1 VVIRVVNTASGS
13 KAVQVVYYR
22 NRKRVV
28 YKHVGSGR
36 TDEEV
41 AALREVAQEVIDGL
55 MPQLPFPGEAGRKN
69 VLVLDRCEYIG
80 VYYSY
85 FHEVVGRVAAQIGFD
100 KVLSP
105 LLLDLSIIRIFEPAS
120 KLRSIE
126 LLAEC
131 FGIRHRRQAYY
142 ESAPEWLDLR
152 GRVQAAA
159 LEFAKARYSFSY
171 DLVFYDVTT
180 LYFESFTEDELRK
193 NGFSK
198 DGKPQQPQVMVGLM
212 VTREGLPIGYE
223 VFAGNTFEGHTL
235 IPLIKEFVNRN
246 KVGNFTVVAD
256 SAMLSAAN
264 IDQLRAE
271 GINYIVGARMG
282 SITED
287 LLELVAERLPKED
300 GRSIRVKTRI
310 GDLVCSYSK
319 DRHAKDRHEMEKQ
332 LEKARQVID
341 TPSKNKRLKF
351 TKVNGGALELNQE
364 LVEKTA
370 KVLGVKGYYTN
381 LDERLAS
388 NQDVI
393 HRYHELYKIEQAFR
407 VAKSDLRT
415 RPVFHFKE
423 EPVRLHILVCFI
435 ALVIS
440 KHIEI
445 QAGVSINHFV
455 KECKKITDAR
465 ILDTLTQKET
475 SLRVKPT
482 QSLERMIR
490 KLDLSH

>member
-1 VVIRVVNTASGS
+1 MVIRVVNTASGS

-41 AALREVAQEVIDGL
+41 SALRKVAQEVIDGL

-69 VLVLDRCEYIG
+69 VLELDRCEYIG

-85 FHEVVGRVAAQIGFD
+85 FHEIVGRVAAQIGFD

-142 ESAPEWLDLR
+142 ESAPGWLDLQ

-159 LEFAKARYSFSY
+159 LEFAKVRYSFSY

-180 LYFESFTEDELRK
+180 LYFESFTEDDLRK

-212 VTREGLPIGYE
+212 ATREGLPIGYE

-235 IPLIKEFVNRN
+235 IPLIKEFINRN

-256 SAMLSAAN
+256 AAMLSAAN

-287 LLELVAERLPKED
+287 LLDLVAERLPKED

-332 LEKARQVID
+332 LEKARQLID

-351 TKVNGGALELNQE
+351 TRVNAGALELNQE

-381 LDERLAS
+381 LDEQVAS

-393 HRYHELYKIEQAFR
+393 NRYHELYKIEQAFR

-445 QAGVSINHFV
+445 QAGVSINRFV

-482 QSLERMIR
+482 QSLERIIR

>member
-1 VVIRVVNTASGS
+1 M
-13 KAVQVVYYR
+13 YYR

-36 TDEEV
+36 TDAEV
-41 AALREVAQEVIDGL
+41 SALREVAQEIIDGL
-55 MPQLPFPGEAGRKN
+55 MPQLPFSGEAGHKN
-69 VLVLDRCEYIG
+69 VLELDRSEFIG

-85 FHEVVGRVAAQIGFD
+85 FHEIVGRVAAQIGLD
-100 KVLSP
+100 KVLGP

-142 ESAPEWLDLR
+142 ESAPRWLDLQ
-152 GRVQAAA
+152 GKVQAAA
-159 LEFAKARYSFSY
+159 VEFAKARYSFRY

-180 LYFESFTEDELRK
+180 LYFESFTEDGLRK

-198 DGKPQQPQVMVGLM
+198 DGKPQQPQVLVGLM
-212 VTREGLPIGYE
+212 VTREGLPIAYE

-235 IPLIKEFVNRN
+235 IPLIKEFISKN

-256 SAMLSAAN
+256 AAMLSAAN

-282 SITED
+282 SISED
-287 LLELVAERLPKED
+287 LLDMVVERLPRED
-300 GRSIRVKTRI
+300 GRSIRVKTRM

-332 LEKARQVID
+332 LEKARQVIN

-407 VAKSDLRT
+407 VAKSDLRS
-415 RPVFHFKE
+415 RPVFHFKQ

-445 QAGVSINHFV
+445 QAGVSINRFV

>member
-1 VVIRVVNTASGS
+1 L
-13 KAVQVVYYR
+13 
-22 NRKRVV
+22 
-28 YKHVGSGR
+28 
-36 TDEEV
+36 E
-41 AALREVAQEVIDGL
+41 
-55 MPQLPFPGEAGRKN
+55 
-69 VLVLDRCEYIG
+69 LDRCEYIG

-85 FHEVVGRVAAQIGFD
+85 FHEIVGRVAAQIGFD

-105 LLLDLSIIRIFEPAS
+105 LLLDLSIIRIFEPAP

-142 ESAPEWLDLR
+142 ESAPGWLDLQ

-159 LEFAKARYSFSY
+159 LEFAKVRYSFNY

-180 LYFESFTEDELRK
+180 LYFESFTEDDLRK

-235 IPLIKEFVNRN
+235 IPLIKEFINRN

-256 SAMLSAAN
+256 AAMLSAAN

-287 LLELVAERLPKED
+287 LLDLVAERLPKED

-332 LEKARQVID
+332 LEKARQMID

-351 TKVNGGALELNQE
+351 TKVNAGALELNQE

-381 LDERLAS
+381 LDERVAS

-393 HRYHELYKIEQAFR
+393 NRYHELYKIEQAFR

-423 EPVRLHILVCFI
+423 EPLRLHILVCFI

-445 QAGVSINHFV
+445 QAGVSINRFV